1 MLFCIFAPCSI
12 FGTRLLQLKGCIFLY
27 ISLMRQHYQKE
38 FENKVIIPAIHFMQ
52 RERSSGIV
60 LGLSVIAALILANSP
75 LREQYFSCLDSHLG
89 LIFNGSPFLNF
100 TLEHWIN
107 DGLMS
112 MFFFVVGLELKHE
125 FISGELKDIRN
136 VTLPVMAA
144 IFGMLVPALF
154 YSLFNWGTSVSGG
167 WGIPMAT
174 DIAFA
179 LAALYILGERVPVS
193 VKVFLTTLAIVDD
206 LGSVLVIALFYTSNI
221 SLTSLSVGFGFLLIM
236 LISNKMGVKNVWF
249 YGLLGIGGVWA
260 AFLMSGVHAT
270 IAAVLSALVI
280 PADSHIPE
288 AAFIARAKKLV
299 KQFEQ
304 AEGNDVRT
312 LEPEQMEI
320 LSRVQADS
328 RRAMPPLQRLEHGM
342 QPLVSYLIMPIFALG
357 NAGISFTDMNLTLLT
372 QNNIAAGV
380 FAGLLLGK
388 PLGILMA
395 VWLTEKV
402 KLGKRSR
409 HMTWRR
415 LTGLGFLASIG
426 FTMSMFITMLAF
438 DNTDNQVQAKTA
450 IFAASLLGG
459 LIGYQILKRQ

>member
-1 MLFCIFAPCSI
+1 
-12 FGTRLLQLKGCIFLY
+12 
-27 ISLMRQHYQKE
+27 MRQHYQKE
-38 FENKVIIPAIHFMQ
+38 FENRVIIPAIQFMQ

-60 LGLSVIAALILANSP
+60 LGLSVVSALILANSP
-75 LREQYFSCLDSHLG
+75 LSEQYFSCLDSHMG
-89 LIFNGSPFLNF
+89 LVFNGKPFLNF

-144 IFGMLVPALF
+144 IFGMFVPAMF
-154 YSLFNWGTSVSGG
+154 YSFFNWGTSVSAG

-179 LAALYILGERVPVS
+179 LAVLYILGDRIPVS
-193 VKVFLTTLAIVDD
+193 IKVFLTTLAIVDD
-206 LGSVLVIALFYTSNI
+206 LGSVLVIALFYTSTI
-221 SLTSLSVGFGFLLIM
+221 SLASLSVGFGFLLIM
-236 LISNKMGVKNVWF
+236 FISNKMGVKNVWF
-249 YGLLGIGGVWA
+249 YGLLGIGGVWI
-260 AFLMSGVHAT
+260 AFLMSGIHAT

-304 AEGNDVRT
+304 AEGNDMRT

-320 LSRVQADS
+320 LSKVQTDS
-328 RRAMPPLQRLEHGM
+328 RRAMPPSQRLEHGM

-357 NAGISFTDMNLTLLT
+357 NAGISFIDMDLTLLT
-372 QNNIAAGV
+372 QNNIAVGV

-426 FTMSMFITMLAF
+426 FTMSMFVTMLAF
-438 DNTDNQVQAKTA
+438 DDVDYQVQAKTA

-459 LIGYQILKRQ
+459 LLGY